1 VLLKLPEEA
10 VRGLK
15 FLQTLDLRETHIQ
28 QLPQAIF
35 KLGRLMCLCVGRI
48 LRTVPEGIGEL
59 VWLECLR
66 LQHISSDSVHLVTE
80 LSKLRR
86 LRFLEIGIEEFERRM
101 ERALVESLPHLH
113 GIRRL
118 EVYCQ
123 SSARAVMWEEAG
135 SWMLLAELRQL
146 VIGGI
151 WFSRLPYVR
160 LYKLSHMHVGVEV
173 VKDRDM
179 ETIGM
184 LPSLRSLML
193 VTLRD
198 EQSCSVT
205 AVDGGGDVAFAML
218 KFFTTNVRIK
228 FGCQHGSPMPS
239 LEDLELRIGV
249 RAAKDADYSWFGS
262 IANLPSLQK
271 VMAALECHG
280 ASAADVEEADAAVRR
295 AVGVLGQNRPTL
307 EVITRLELDEV
318 LPLLLDHHMALLLCS
333 CSINFS

>member
-1 VLLKLPEEA
+1 
-10 VRGLK
+10 
-15 FLQTLDLRETHIQ
+15 
-28 QLPQAIF
+28 
-35 KLGRLMCLCVGRI
+35 
-48 LRTVPEGIGEL
+48 
-59 VWLECLR
+59 
-66 LQHISSDSVHLVTE
+66 
-80 LSKLRR
+80 
-86 LRFLEIGIEEFERRM
+86 
-101 ERALVESLPHLH
+101 
-113 GIRRL
+113 
-118 EVYCQ
+118 
-123 SSARAVMWEEAG
+123 
-135 SWMLLAELRQL
+135 
-146 VIGGI
+146 
-151 WFSRLPYVR
+151 
-160 LYKLSHMHVGVEV
+160 MHVGVEV

-295 AVGVLGQNRPTL
+295 AVGVLRQNRPTL
-307 EVITRLELDEV
+307 EVITRLELDEVLV